1 MNLEL
6 IKIGDAAVSEEKIVE
21 TTSMTSPEK
30 KDESESEKK
39 STSTKKAKSKPQSRG
54 SARVKLVREKEEEE
68 ISLFKEN
75 IYIVFVECETPGNI
89 GFLART
95 MANFGLKNL
104 VLINPPTLTNEAYYQ
119 ATHGKYIVENAKV
132 YPTLE
137 DFYQSQRIDF
147 KVASTGMAG
156 GSYNLSRIPIRPE
169 ELGKSMNVSNK
180 IAILFGREG
189 DGLTNKEISECDIC
203 VSIPTDPTYPIMNIS
218 HAAAI
223 IFYELFKNK
232 HDYAV
237 EGLSESSDLEK
248 KYLKKDM
255 DDLIDCLDIPE
266 HKKKNGKKTF
276 NNIISRAFI
285 TGREVYTL
293 KGILRR
299 LKNELGEQ

>member
-1 MNLEL
+1 M
-6 IKIGDAAVSEEKIVE
+6 IKIGDTAVSEEKVVE
-21 TTSMTSPEK
+21 TTAMASPEEK
-30 KDESESEKK
+30 EESNTEKK
-39 STSTKKAKSKPQSRG
+39 STSTKKAKSKTQSRG
-54 SARVKLVREKEEEE
+54 TGKVKLIREKENEE

-75 IYIVFVECETPGNI
+75 IYIVFVECETPGNV

-104 VLINPPTLTNEAYYQ
+104 VLINPTKLTNEAYYQ
-119 ATHGKYIVENAKV
+119 ATHGKYIVENAKI
-132 YPTLE
+132 YPTLD

-156 GSYNLSRIPIRPE
+156 GSYNLSRIPIKPE
-169 ELGKSMNVSNK
+169 ELSKSMNVSNK

-189 DGLTNKEISECDIC
+189 DGLSNKEIGDCDIC

-232 HDYAV
+232 HEFSV
-237 EGLSESSDLEK
+237 EGLNESNDLEK
-248 KYLKKDM
+248 EYLVKDM
-255 DDLIDCLDIPE
+255 NDLIDILDIPE
-266 HKKKNGKKTF
+266 HKKKNGKKVF

-285 TGREVYTL
+285 TGREAHTL

-299 LKNELGEQ
+299 IKNKVGKQ

>member
-1 MNLEL
+1 M
-6 IKIGDAAVSEEKIVE
+6 IKIGDAAVSEEKVVE
-21 TTSMTSPEK
+21 TTTMSSPESK
-30 KDESESEKK
+30 EESKPEKE
-39 STSTKKAKSKPQSRG
+39 STSTKKSKSRSQSRG
-54 SARVKLVREKEEEE
+54 SARAKLIREKEDKE

-119 ATHGKYIVENAKV
+119 ATHGKYIVENAKI
-132 YPTLE
+132 YPSLD

-169 ELGKSMNVSNK
+169 ELGKSLNVSNN

-189 DGLTNKEISECDIC
+189 DGLSNKEIGDCDIC

-232 HDYAV
+232 HDYRV
-237 EGLSESSDLEK
+237 EGLNESGDLEK
-248 KYLKKDM
+248 KYLVKDM
-255 DDLIDCLDIPE
+255 EELIDCLDIPD
-266 HKKKNGKKTF
+266 HKKRNGLKTF
-276 NNIISRAFI
+276 NNIVSRAFI
-285 TGREVYTL
+285 TGREIHTL

-299 LKNELGEQ
+299 LKNKIGEQ

>member
-1 MNLEL
+1 M
-6 IKIGDAAVSEEKIVE
+6 IKISDSAVSEQKVVE
-21 TTSMTSPEK
+21 TASMSSPEK
-30 KDESESEKK
+30 KEESTAEKK
-39 STSTKKAKSKPQSRG
+39 STSTKKAKSIKQSRG
-54 SARVKLVREKEEEE
+54 TARAKLVREQDEKE

-119 ATHGKYIVENAKV
+119 ATHGKYIVENAKIF
-132 YPTLE
+132 PTLD

-156 GSYNLSRIPIRPE
+156 GSYNLSRIPLKPE

-189 DGLTNKEISECDIC
+189 NGLTNKEIDACDIC

-232 HDYAV
+232 HEYGV
-237 EGLSESSDLEK
+237 QGLSESSQLEK
-248 KYLKKDM
+248 EYLVKDM
-255 DDLIDCLDIPE
+255 KELIDYLDIPE
-266 HKKKNGKKTF
+266 HKKRNGLKTF

-285 TGREVYTL
+285 TGREAPVSYTHL
-293 KGILRR
+293 TLPTTPYV
-299 LKNELGEQ
+299 

>member
-1 MNLEL
+1 MEL
-6 IKIGDAAVSEEKIVE
+6 IKIGDAAVSEEKVVE
-21 TTSMTSPEK
+21 TTTMSSPESK
-30 KDESESEKK
+30 EESKTEKE
-39 STSTKKAKSKPQSRG
+39 STSTKKSKSRSQSRG
-54 SARVKLVREKEEEE
+54 SARAKLIREKEDKE

-119 ATHGKYIVENAKV
+119 ATHGKYIVENAKI
-132 YPTLE
+132 YPSLN

-169 ELGKSMNVSNK
+169 ELGKSLNVSNK

-189 DGLTNKEISECDIC
+189 DGLSNKEIGDCDIC

-232 HDYAV
+232 HDYRV
-237 EGLSESSDLEK
+237 EGLNESGDLEK
-248 KYLKKDM
+248 KYLVKDM
-255 DDLIDCLDIPE
+255 EELIDCLDIPD
-266 HKKKNGKKTF
+266 HKKRNGLKTF
-276 NNIISRAFI
+276 NNIVSRAFI
-285 TGREVYTL
+285 TGREIYTL

-299 LKNELGEQ
+299 LKNKIGEQ

>member
-1 MNLEL
+1 
-6 IKIGDAAVSEEKIVE
+6 
-21 TTSMTSPEK
+21 
-30 KDESESEKK
+30 
-39 STSTKKAKSKPQSRG
+39 
-54 SARVKLVREKEEEE
+54 
-68 ISLFKEN
+68 
-75 IYIVFVECETPGNI
+75 
-89 GFLART
+89 
-95 MANFGLKNL
+95 
-104 VLINPPTLTNEAYYQ
+104 LINPPTLTNEAYYQ
-119 ATHGKYIVENAKV
+119 ATHGKYIVESAKIF
-132 YPTLE
+132 PTLD

-189 DGLTNKEISECDIC
+189 DGLTNKEIGDCDIC

-232 HDYAV
+232 HDYGV
-237 EGLSESSDLEK
+237 EGINESTELEK
-248 KYLKKDM
+248 EYLIRDM
-255 DDLIDCLDIPE
+255 KELIDYLDIPD
-266 HKKKNGKKTF
+266 HKKRKGLKTF

-285 TGREVYTL
+285 TGREAHTF

-299 LKNELGEQ
+299 LKNKIGEQ

>member
-1 MNLEL
+1 M
-6 IKIGDAAVSEEKIVE
+6 IKIGDAAVSEQKVVD
-21 TTSMTSPEK
+21 TTSLASEES
-30 KDESESEKK
+30 KDESKEEKK

-54 SARVKLVREKEEEE
+54 TARSELVKQKEDKELN
-68 ISLFKEN
+68 LFKEN

-104 VLINPPTLTNEAYYQ
+104 VLINPPTLTNEAFYQ
-119 ATHGKYIVENAKV
+119 ATHGKYIVENAKI
-132 YPTLE
+132 YPSLD

-147 KVASTGMAG
+147 KVATTGMAG
-156 GSYNLSRIPIRPE
+156 GSYNLSRIPIKPE

-189 DGLTNKEISECDIC
+189 DGLSNKEIGDCDIC

-223 IFYELFKNK
+223 IFYELFKNR
-232 HDYAV
+232 HDYSV
-237 EGLSESSDLEK
+237 EGLQESTALEK
-248 KYLKKDM
+248 EYLLNDM
-255 DDLIDCLDIPE
+255 NDLINSLDIPD
-266 HKKKNGKKTF
+266 HKKKNGLKAFK
-276 NNIISRAFI
+276 NIINRAFI
-285 TGREVYTL
+285 TGREAHTL

-299 LKNELGEQ
+299 LKNKLGEE

>member
-1 MNLEL
+1 M
-6 IKIGDAAVSEEKIVE
+6 IKIGDAAVSEEKVVE
-21 TTSMTSPEK
+21 TTTMASE
-30 KDESESEKK
+30 ESKEESKSEKEA
-39 STSTKKAKSKPQSRG
+39 TSTKKAESQPQSRG
-54 SARVKLVREKEEEE
+54 TARTKLVREKEDEE

-75 IYIVFVECETPGNI
+75 IYIVFVECETPGNV

-104 VLINPPTLTNEAYYQ
+104 VLINPTKLTNEAYYQ
-119 ATHGKYIVENAKV
+119 ATHGKYIVENAKI
-132 YPTLE
+132 YPTLD

-169 ELGKSMNVSNK
+169 ELGKSMNISNK

-189 DGLTNKEISECDIC
+189 DGLSNKEIGDCDIC

-232 HDYAV
+232 HDYGV
-237 EGLSESSDLEK
+237 EGLNESTPLEK
-248 KYLKKDM
+248 EYLVSDM
-255 DDLIDCLDIPE
+255 NDLIDFLDIPE
-266 HKKKNGKKTF
+266 HKKNNSKKTF

-285 TGREVYTL
+285 TGREAHTL

-299 LKNELGEQ
+299 LKNKLGEQ

>member
-1 MNLEL
+1 MEL
-6 IKIGDAAVSEEKIVE
+6 IKIGDAAVSEEKVVE
-21 TTSMTSPEK
+21 TTTMSSPESK
-30 KDESESEKK
+30 EESKTEKE
-39 STSTKKAKSKPQSRG
+39 STSTKKSKSRSQSRG
-54 SARVKLVREKEEEE
+54 SARAKLIREKEDKE

-119 ATHGKYIVENAKV
+119 ATHGKYIVENAKI
-132 YPTLE
+132 YPSLD

-169 ELGKSMNVSNK
+169 ELGKSLNVSNK

-189 DGLTNKEISECDIC
+189 DGLSNKEIGDCDIC

-232 HDYAV
+232 HDYRV
-237 EGLSESSDLEK
+237 EGLNESGDLEK
-248 KYLKKDM
+248 KYLVKDM
-255 DDLIDCLDIPE
+255 EELIDCLDIPD
-266 HKKKNGKKTF
+266 HKKRNGLKTF
-276 NNIISRAFI
+276 NNIVSRAFI
-285 TGREVYTL
+285 TGREIHTL

-299 LKNELGEQ
+299 LKNKIGEQ

>member
-1 MNLEL
+1 MEL
-6 IKIGDAAVSEEKIVE
+6 IKIGDAAVSEEKVVE
-21 TTSMTSPEK
+21 TTTMSSPESK
-30 KDESESEKK
+30 EESKPEKE
-39 STSTKKAKSKPQSRG
+39 STSTKKSKSRSQSRG
-54 SARVKLVREKEEEE
+54 SARAKLIREKEDKE

-119 ATHGKYIVENAKV
+119 ATHGKYIVENAKI
-132 YPTLE
+132 YPSLD

-169 ELGKSMNVSNK
+169 ELGKSLNVSNN

-189 DGLTNKEISECDIC
+189 DGLSNKEIGDCDIC

-232 HDYAV
+232 HDYRV
-237 EGLSESSDLEK
+237 EGLNESGDLEK
-248 KYLKKDM
+248 KYLVKDM
-255 DDLIDCLDIPE
+255 EELIDCLDIPD
-266 HKKKNGKKTF
+266 HKKRNGLKTF
-276 NNIISRAFI
+276 NNIVSRAFI
-285 TGREVYTL
+285 TGREIHTL

-299 LKNELGEQ
+299 LKNKIGEQ

>member
-1 MNLEL
+1 MEL
-6 IKIGDAAVSEEKIVE
+6 IKIGDTAVSEQKVVE
-21 TTSMTSPEK
+21 TTPINSPEEEK
-30 KDESESEKK
+30 KAEKK
-39 STSTKKAKSKPQSRG
+39 STSTKKAKSRGQSL
-54 SARVKLVREKEEEE
+54 AIKDLQQQPKDEENE
-68 ISLFKEN
+68 LDFFKSN

-104 VLINPPTLTNEAYYQ
+104 VLINPPKLTNDAYYQ
-119 ATHGKYIVENAKV
+119 ATHGKYIVENAKI
-132 YPTLE
+132 YPTLD

-156 GSYNLSRIPIRPE
+156 GSYNLSRIPIKPE

-189 DGLTNKEISECDIC
+189 NGLTNKEIDDCDIC

-223 IFYELFKNK
+223 IFYELFRNK
-232 HDYAV
+232 HEYGV
-237 EGLSESSDLEK
+237 EGLSESSDFEK
-248 KYLKKDM
+248 ELVVKDM
-255 DDLIDCLDIPE
+255 NDLIDSLDIPE

-285 TGREVYTL
+285 TGREAHTL

-299 LKNELGEQ
+299 LKNKMGGQ

>member
-1 MNLEL
+1 MEL
-6 IKIGDAAVSEEKIVE
+6 IKIGDAAVTEEKVVE
-21 TTSMTSPEK
+21 TTAMNSPESK
-30 KDESESEKK
+30 EESKTEKK
-39 STSTKKAKSKPQSRG
+39 STSTKKAKSKTQSRG
-54 SARVKLVREKEEEE
+54 SARAKLIREKEEKELN
-68 ISLFKEN
+68 LFKEN
-75 IYIVFVECETPGNI
+75 IYIVFVECETPGNV

-95 MANFGLKNL
+95 MANFGLRNL
-104 VLINPPTLTNEAYYQ
+104 VLINPTKLTNEAYYQ
-119 ATHGKYIVENAKV
+119 ATHGKYIVENAKI
-132 YPTLE
+132 YQSLDE
-137 DFYQSQRIDF
+137 FYQSQRIDF

-189 DGLTNKEISECDIC
+189 DGLTNNEISDCDIC

-237 EGLSESSDLEK
+237 EGLSESSNLEK
-248 KYLKKDM
+248 DYLQKDM
-255 DDLIDCLDIPE
+255 NDLIDSLDIPE
-266 HKKKNGKKTF
+266 HKKKNAKKTF

-285 TGREVYTL
+285 TGREAFTL

-299 LKNELGEQ
+299 LKNKMGEQ

>member
-1 MNLEL
+1 M
-6 IKIGDAAVSEEKIVE
+6 IKIGDAAVSEEKVVE
-21 TTSMTSPEK
+21 TTAMASPEEK
-30 KDESESEKK
+30 KESESEKK
-39 STSTKKAKSKPQSRG
+39 STSTKKAASTKQARG
-54 SARVKLVREKEEEE
+54 TGRVKLIREKEDEEV
-68 ISLFKEN
+68 SLFKEN
-75 IYIVFVECETPGNI
+75 IYIVFVECETPGNV

-104 VLINPPTLTNEAYYQ
+104 VLINPTKLTNEAYYQ
-119 ATHGKYIVENAKV
+119 ATHGKYIVENAKI
-132 YPTLE
+132 YPTLD

-147 KVASTGMAG
+147 KVASTGTVG
-156 GSYNLSRIPIRPE
+156 GSYNLSRIPIKPE
-169 ELGKSMNVSNK
+169 ELGKSINVENK

-189 DGLTNKEISECDIC
+189 DGLSNKEIRDCDIC

-232 HDYAV
+232 HEFGV
-237 EGLSESSDLEK
+237 EGLSESSPLEK
-248 KYLKKDM
+248 EYLQKDM
-255 DDLIDCLDIPE
+255 DSLIDSLDIPE

-285 TGREVYTL
+285 TGREAHTM

-299 LKNELGEQ
+299 LNNKLGEK

>member
-1 MNLEL
+1 M
-6 IKIGDAAVSEEKIVE
+6 IKIDGDVAVSEEKVVE
-21 TTSMTSPEK
+21 TAAISSPEK
-30 KDESESEKK
+30 KEESTAEKK
-39 STSTKKAKSKPQSRG
+39 SASTKKAKSRVQSRG
-54 SARVKLVREKEEEE
+54 SARSKITRKQEEKEV
-68 ISLFKEN
+68 SLFKEN

-119 ATHGKYIVENAKV
+119 ATHGKYIVENAKI
-132 YPTLE
+132 YPTLD

-156 GSYNLSRIPIRPE
+156 GSYNLSRIPLRPE
-169 ELGKSMNVSNK
+169 ELGKAMNVSNK

-189 DGLTNKEISECDIC
+189 DGLTNKEIGDCDIC
-203 VSIPTDPTYPIMNIS
+203 VSIPADPTYPIMNIS

-232 HDYAV
+232 HEYGV
-237 EGLSESSDLEK
+237 EGVIESSELEK
-248 KYLKKDM
+248 ELLVQDM
-255 DDLIDCLDIPE
+255 KELIDYLDIPD
-266 HKKKNGKKTF
+266 HKKRNGLKTF

-285 TGREVYTL
+285 TGREAHTF

-299 LKNELGEQ
+299 LKNKLGEQ

>member
-1 MNLEL
+1 M
-6 IKIGDAAVSEEKIVE
+6 IKIGDTAVSEEKVVE
-21 TTSMTSPEK
+21 TTAMASPEEK
-30 KDESESEKK
+30 EESKTEKK
-39 STSTKKAKSKPQSRG
+39 STSTKKAKSKTQSRG
-54 SARVKLVREKEEEE
+54 TGKVKLIREKENEE

-75 IYIVFVECETPGNI
+75 IYIVFVECETPGNV

-104 VLINPPTLTNEAYYQ
+104 VLINPTKLTNEAYYQ
-119 ATHGKYIVENAKV
+119 ATHGKYIVENAKI
-132 YPTLE
+132 YPTLD

-156 GSYNLSRIPIRPE
+156 GSYNLSRIPIKPE
-169 ELGKSMNVSNK
+169 ELSKSMNVSNK

-189 DGLTNKEISECDIC
+189 DGLSNKEIGDCDIC

-232 HDYAV
+232 HEFSV
-237 EGLSESSDLEK
+237 EGLNESNDLEK
-248 KYLKKDM
+248 EYLVKDM
-255 DDLIDCLDIPE
+255 NDLIDILDIPE
-266 HKKKNGKKTF
+266 HKKKNGKKVF

-285 TGREVYTL
+285 TGREAHTL

-299 LKNELGEQ
+299 IKNKVGKQ

>member
-1 MNLEL
+1 M
-6 IKIGDAAVSEEKIVE
+6 IKIGDAAVSEEKVVE
-21 TTSMTSPEK
+21 TTTMASPK
-30 KDESESEKK
+30 NDKESESEKK

-54 SARVKLVREKEEEE
+54 SARVKLIREKEEEE

-75 IYIVFVECETPGNI
+75 LYIVFVECETPGNI

-119 ATHGKYIVENAKV
+119 ATHGKYIVENAKI
-132 YPTLE
+132 YPTLD

-156 GSYNLSRIPIRPE
+156 GSYNLSRIPLKPE

-189 DGLTNKEISECDIC
+189 NGLTNKEIGDCDIC

-232 HDYAV
+232 HEFGV
-237 EGLSESSDLEK
+237 EGLNESDSLEK
-248 KYLKKDM
+248 EYLVKDM
-255 DDLIDCLDIPE
+255 EELINYLDIPE
-266 HKKKNGKKTF
+266 HKKRNGLKTF
-276 NNIISRAFI
+276 NNIVSRAFI
-285 TGREVYTL
+285 TGREIHTF

-299 LKNELGEQ
+299 LKNKIGEQ